1 MKINKFKTREERLT
15 HKLNQTLLNK
25 TVDEAKIT
33 ELIQVINDYEKNNLD
48 TISKLKKDKSIETR
62 RILGGL
68 KQTIHAH
75 GPITLNL
82 IGSATK
88 RIYGNL
94 LVDGKDN
101 EYFKIHKS
109 NVMLMLI
116 LILVFVIITF
126 ICLFLSIY

>member
-48 TISKLKKDKSIETR
+48 TISKLKKDKTIETR
-62 RILGGL
+62 RISGALR
-68 KQTIHAH
+68 QTINSH
-75 GPITLNL
+75 GPITLNY

-88 RIYGNL
+88 RIYGML
-94 LVDGKDN
+94 LSNPKDKEVN
-101 EYFKIHKS
+101 ID
-109 NVMLMLI
+109 I
-116 LILVFVIITF
+116 GTF
-126 ICLFLSIY
+126 IIIQIFVLIGALASIVLFR